1 MNKSA
6 LLLIL
11 SACLAVACSS
21 SSKQSYNEESSEI
34 QENIEQ
40 SDEAQEQVKREPELP
55 NGRSELYQQ
64 MRDEGNYVRRLT
76 HDVEWTKSH
85 PRDDWPSYVPG
96 KVRQIRKQYYE
107 REERAELIIA
117 YETYKGKLY
126 DLYNKSQTEEETKF
140 YYEEINKLEESWD
153 EFRTLLN
160 QFDEATEEKAMT
172 D

>member
-1 MNKSA
+1 MDKSA

-55 NGRSELYQQ
+55 NGRIELYQQ
-64 MRDEGNYVRRLT
+64 MRDEGNRLKVLT

-85 PRDDWPSYVPG
+85 PINDRPSYVPA
-96 KVRQIRKQYYE
+96 KVRFIRKQYYE

-126 DLYNKSQTEEETKF
+126 DLYNKSQTEEESKF

-153 EFRTLLN
+153 EYRIRLN
-160 QFDEATEEKAMT
+160 QFDEAIEKAMT

>member
-1 MNKSA
+1 M

-64 MRDEGNYVRRLT
+64 MIDEKNRLKVLT
-76 HDVEWTKSH
+76 FDVNRNKSC
-85 PRDDWPSYVPG
+85 PA

-107 REERAELIIA
+107 REERTEFIIA

-153 EFRTLLN
+153 EYRTRLN
-160 QFDEATEEKAMT
+160 QFDEAIEKAMT

>member
-1 MNKSA
+1 MNKSV

-55 NGRSELYQQ
+55 NGRFELYQQ
-64 MRDEGNYVRRLT
+64 MRDEG
-76 HDVEWTKSH
+76 
-85 PRDDWPSYVPG
+85 SYVQGLIINVKYRNSSPVG
-96 KVRQIRKQYYE
+96 ARYIRKLYNE
-107 REERAELIIA
+107 REEKRAELIIA

-153 EFRTLLN
+153 EYRTRLN
-160 QFDEATEEKAMT
+160 QFDEAIEKAMT

>member
-64 MRDEGNYVRRLT
+64 MIDERSQLKGLIISVKYRSSPAGAR
-76 HDVEWTKSH
+76 
-85 PRDDWPSYVPG
+85 Y
-96 KVRQIRKQYYE
+96 IRKQYYE

-153 EFRTLLN
+153 EYRTLLN

>member
-1 MNKSA
+1 MNKSV

-11 SACLAVACSS
+11 LACLAVACSS

-55 NGRSELYQQ
+55 NGRNELYQQ
-64 MRDEGNYVRRLT
+64 MCDEGNRLNVLIY
-76 HDVEWTKSH
+76 DVKWIKSQSVDYG
-85 PRDDWPSYVPG
+85 PA
-96 KVRQIRKQYYE
+96 KVRQIRKQYYK

-153 EFRTLLN
+153 EYRTLLN
-160 QFDEATEEKAMT
+160 QFDEATEKAMT

>member
-1 MNKSA
+1 MNKSV

-11 SACLAVACSS
+11 SSYLAVACSS

-55 NGRSELYQQ
+55 NGRSELYLQ
-64 MRDEGNYVRRLT
+64 MLDEGNRLKVLT
-76 HDVEWTKSH
+76 SDVNYSKSC
-85 PRDDWPSYVPG
+85 PA
-96 KVRQIRKQYYE
+96 KVRQIKKQYYE

-140 YYEEINKLEESWD
+140 YYEEIKKLEESWD
-153 EFRTLLN
+153 EYRTRLN
-160 QFDEATEEKAMT
+160 QFDEAIEKAMT